1 MNLPNPPTL
10 EELEKTR
17 QKLIMDIKAVEKQLG
32 ADVESPELSTVK
44 AGLKLIEEKMDELR
58 ARNGDR

>member
-1 MNLPNPPTL
+1 MNPPTL

-17 QKLIMDIKAVEKQLG
+17 QKLIMDIKAVKKQFG
-32 ADVESPELSTVK
+32 ADAESPELSTVK